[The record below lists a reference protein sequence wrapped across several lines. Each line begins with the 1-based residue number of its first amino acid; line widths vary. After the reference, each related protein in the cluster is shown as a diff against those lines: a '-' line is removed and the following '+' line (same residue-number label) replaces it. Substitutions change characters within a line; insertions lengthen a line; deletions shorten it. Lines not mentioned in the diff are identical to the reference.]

1 MDELGDRAPKN
12 SALADLGPLPDVVIS
27 DTETTWNMFV
37 ELQTRQSSGFV
48 KTQPSSL
55 GPLLEDHPLS
65 GRGQTVDDV
74 MLEARRHNRVC
85 PRELPWQQ
93 LHAILKDVSPD
104 APASLVGAEYRRTS
118 PLAKRLRVREQVEW
132 AAHRGLL
139 GEVFA
144 FLSALPETDWI
155 HMGE

>member
-1 MDELGDRAPKN
+1 MDELGDHTPRN

-27 DTETTWNMFV
+27 NSETTWNMFV
-37 ELQTRQSSGFV
+37 ELQSRQSSGFV
-48 KTQPSSL
+48 KTQPSGL
-55 GPLLEDHPLS
+55 GPFIEDFPS
-65 GRGQTVDDV
+65 AGRTQTVDDV

-93 LHAILKDVSPD
+93 LHAILREASPD
-104 APASLVGAEYRRTS
+104 APPPLVGAEYRRTA

-132 AAHRGLL
+132 AAHRGLV

-144 FLSALPETDWI
+144 FLSVLPEAEWV